1 MAPENMAARISRS
14 LKTSARTGED
24 SSTCID
30 WATSA
35 PWIELWYGLFLTK
48 IGFYCNFDCFN
59 LPIMMFEIEQVSNQH
74 RRGDFEGFDQ
84 SSLPQQSVCDYC

>member
-14 LKTSARTGED
+14 LNTSARTGED

-48 IGFYCNFDCFN
+48 ISFYCNNFDCFN
-59 LPIMMFEIEQVSNQH
+59 LPIMVFEIEQISN
-74 RRGDFEGFDQ
+74 
-84 SSLPQQSVCDYC
+84 